1 MLGDASNGV
10 IKTLRDLQAHLN
22 ANNIGA
28 ISQDLGAVDTVHEAV
43 VTARTDVGARTNR
56 LDAAQS
62 RLGQLEETTTTL
74 LSNTEDADMA
84 KTLIDASTQQAV
96 YQSALRAGAPDRPDV
111 PARFPA
117 LNMKEA
123 RMQISSTRF
132 GEVEVRD
139 DAVLEFPDG
148 LIGLPGTR
156 YALLGDAPDSPF
168 FWLHSVDHDDVA
180 VPVTNPWL
188 FFDSYEVRVSDEDAA
203 RLELID
209 PADADI
215 LCVVRATGAAR
226 GLLRQPR
233 RAGRAAH
240 EQAARPSDHQR
251 RAWVRCPRASL
262 RRGGAGRCPGNH
274 PSRPGGCPGEVGRE
288 GPCW

>member
-1 MLGDASNGV
+1 M
-10 IKTLRDLQAHLN
+10 
-22 ANNIGA
+22 
-28 ISQDLGAVDTVHEAV
+28 
-43 VTARTDVGARTNR
+43 
-56 LDAAQS
+56 
-62 RLGQLEETTTTL
+62 
-74 LSNTEDADMA
+74 
-84 KTLIDASTQQAV
+84 
-96 YQSALRAGAPDRPDV
+96 
-111 PARFPA
+111 
-117 LNMKEA
+117 
-123 RMQISSTRF
+123 ISSTRF

-203 RLELID
+203 RLELAD

-215 LCVVRATGAAR
+215 LCVVRATEQLEDFSVNLAAPVV
-226 GLLRQPR
+226 LHTNNQ
-233 RAGRAAH
+233 
-240 EQAARPSDHQR
+240 ARPSNHQR

-262 RRGGAGRCPGNH
+262 RRGRAGRCPGNH
-274 PSRPGGCPGEVGRE
+274 PSRPGGCPGEVGRN
-288 GPCW
+288 PCW